1 MLFICKKVKE
11 CKIIT
16 LYVDSTMA
24 LHGHFYL
31 KNNSMA
37 ITKDKKKSILDKLD
51 RIKNSE
57 SVVFVNFKG
66 LPVFE
71 TTNIRRELAKGDVA
85 YYVAKKTLVKK
96 AFIEAGIEGDMPT
109 LDGELAVVYGNDA
122 TGPAREIFAFQKKFE
137 GKVSILGGVFEHKFV
152 DKSQMEEIAKIPS
165 MHVLRGMFVN
175 VINSPIQGFAM
186 ALNAI
191 AEKKTA

>member
-1 MLFICKKVKE
+1 
-11 CKIIT
+11 
-16 LYVDSTMA
+16 
-24 LHGHFYL
+24 
-31 KNNSMA
+31 MA
-37 ITKDKKKSILDKLD
+37 ITKDKKKSILEKLD
-51 RIKNSE
+51 GIKNSE

-71 TTNIRRELAKGDVA
+71 TTNMRRELAKGDVA

-96 AFIEAGIEGDMPT
+96 AFNEAGIEGDMPQ

-122 TGPAREIFAFQKKFE
+122 TGPAREVFAFQKKYD
-137 GKVSILGGVFEHKFV
+137 GKITILGGVFEHKFV
-152 DKSQMEEIAKIPS
+152 NKSQMEEIAKIPS

-186 ALNAI
+186 AIKAI
-191 AEKKTA
+191 ADKKTA

>member
-1 MLFICKKVKE
+1 
-11 CKIIT
+11 
-16 LYVDSTMA
+16 
-24 LHGHFYL
+24 
-31 KNNSMA
+31 MA

-51 RIKNSE
+51 GIKNSE

-71 TTNIRRELAKGDVA
+71 TTNIRRNLAKENVA

-96 AFIEAGIEGDMPT
+96 AFNEAGIEGDMPQ

-122 TGPAREIFAFQKKFE
+122 TGPAREVFAFQKKYD
-137 GKVSILGGVFEHKFV
+137 GKITILGGVFEHKFV
-152 DKSQMEEIAKIPS
+152 NKSQMEEIAKIPS

-186 ALNAI
+186 AIKAI
-191 AEKKTA
+191 ADKKTA

>member
-1 MLFICKKVKE
+1 
-11 CKIIT
+11 
-16 LYVDSTMA
+16 
-24 LHGHFYL
+24 
-31 KNNSMA
+31 MA
-37 ITKDKKKSILDKLD
+37 ITKDKKKSILDRLNE
-51 RIKNSE
+51 IKNSE

-71 TTNIRRELAKGDVA
+71 TTTIRQELAKGDVS

-96 AFIEAGIEGDMPT
+96 AFIEAGIEGDMPP

-122 TGPAREIFAFQKKFE
+122 TGPAREIFAFQKKYD
-137 GKVSILGGVFEHKFV
+137 GKISIMGGVFEHKFV

-165 MHVLRGMFVN
+165 MHILRGMFVN

>member
-1 MLFICKKVKE
+1 
-11 CKIIT
+11 
-16 LYVDSTMA
+16 
-24 LHGHFYL
+24 
-31 KNNSMA
+31 MA
-37 ITKDKKKSILDKLD
+37 ITKDKKQSILEKLD
-51 RIKNSE
+51 GIKNSQ

-71 TTNIRRELAKGDVA
+71 TTVIRRELAKGDVA

-96 AFIEAGIEGDMPT
+96 AFNEAGIEGDMPT

-122 TGPAREIFAFQKKFE
+122 TGPAREIFAFQKKFD
-137 GKVSILGGVFEHKFV
+137 GKISILGGVFEHRFV
-152 DKSQMEEIAKIPS
+152 NKSQMEEIAKIPS

-175 VINSPIQGFAM
+175 VINSPIQGFVV

-191 AEKKTA
+191 ADKKTA